1 MYVEVNFSTY
11 NPLYICFLLKMLAT
25 INNTLYTAFLY
36 HGTEHFVLTLAI
48 KLISWMKYK
57 VKNEKNLIS
66 LTLNILFGWHIFWLN
81 QQRKHAHM

>member
-36 HGTEHFVLTLAI
+36 HNTEHFILTLAI
-48 KLISWMKYK
+48 KLIS
-57 VKNEKNLIS
+57 
-66 LTLNILFGWHIFWLN
+66 
-81 QQRKHAHM
+81 